1 MIIKIIKIIL
11 YEQCLI
17 TYIFRNWSLFS
28 HIRGAIQAKLC
39 KTLCW
44 ITPSSPQGPHQHPK
58 LRLTWQP
65 VCCNGKMSL
74 GINITHPDLQETS
87 GCAGL
92 TNATNISHP
101 SGAGLGQHS
110 RAWSSSS
117 AFLLIRSI
125 LLSKWERGKTTK
137 CFYSSM

>member
-1 MIIKIIKIIL
+1 MSNAEL
-11 YEQCLI
+11 LI
-17 TYIFRNWSLFS
+17 FSETGHYFLTSVVPSKQSL
-28 HIRGAIQAKLC
+28 AK
-39 KTLCW
+39 
-44 ITPSSPQGPHQHPK
+44 PSAGSFHDPPKGPHQHPK